1 MKQLEISFNNEASRI
16 FATEKGTEKEKEVLA
31 KPMMTRVEKL
41 KVAAIGTKKMTSSLE
56 VKAPAVPEWGVDPDV
71 PGMEEIEK

>member
-16 FATEKGTEKEKEVLA
+16 FATEKLA
-31 KPMMTRVEKL
+31 KPMMTKVEKL